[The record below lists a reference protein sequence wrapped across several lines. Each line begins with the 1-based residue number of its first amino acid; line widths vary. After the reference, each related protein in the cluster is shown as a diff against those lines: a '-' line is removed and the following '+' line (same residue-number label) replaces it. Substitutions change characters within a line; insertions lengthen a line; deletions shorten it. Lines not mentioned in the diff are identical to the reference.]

1 MGGCFGRERVDAST
15 QTPTRPP
22 ESEYFSE
29 DLLSESEE
37 DWRPP
42 EPFGPPPDWF
52 EDLVAYHWWHEQWH
66 SWAQRGQD
74 PGPQPPPPTYPPPG
88 AGGRAASS
96 SEAFGE

>member
-1 MGGCFGRERVDAST
+1 MGGCFGRERVERLDAWT
-15 QTPTRPP
+15 QTPATPP
-22 ESEYFSE
+22 ESEY
-29 DLLSESEE
+29 DLLSEDEE

-52 EDLVAYHWWHEQWH
+52 EDLHAYAWWHEQWH